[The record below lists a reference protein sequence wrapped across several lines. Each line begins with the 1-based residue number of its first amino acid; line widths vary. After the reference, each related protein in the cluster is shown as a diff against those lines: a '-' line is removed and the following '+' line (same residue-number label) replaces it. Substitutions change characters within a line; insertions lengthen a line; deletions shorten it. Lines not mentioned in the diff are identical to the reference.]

1 MRQSQLWHVTSQ
13 GIWAALVGGL
23 KLVVRQ
29 DGHFARFLISRP
41 TSNDDPVFDM
51 LLLSGTREDV
61 GAAMIAAETEARRL
75 EGRFAAMRQ
84 AA

>member
-1 MRQSQLWHVTSQ
+1 MKQSQLWHTTSQ

-29 DGHFARFLISRP
+29 NGRFARFLISKP
-41 TSNDDPVFDM
+41 KSTDDLVCEM

-61 GAAMIAAETEARRL
+61 GAAMIAAEAEAHRL
-75 EGRFAAMRQ
+75 EGRFAAMRH